1 MGKYVVI
8 YHASTAVM
16 EAMKNATPEDM
27 QKGMEPWMA
36 WAQRCGEGLVE
47 MGTPLGGGLKVT
59 GSGSA
64 PSERGVVG
72 YSILQA
78 DDMEGALALLQ
89 GHPHIGW
96 MEGCEIEVH
105 QSLAM

>member
-1 MGKYVVI
+1 MGKYIVT
-8 YHASTAVM
+8 YHASVSAM
-16 EAMKNATPEDM
+16 EWMSNATPKDM
-27 QKGMEPWMA
+27 EAWMA
-36 WAQRCGEGLVE
+36 WAQRCGEGLVD
-47 MGTPLGGGLKVT
+47 MGTPLGGGIRISE
-59 GSGSA
+59 SGSS
-64 PSERGVVG
+64 PSERGVVA

-105 QSLAM
+105 ESLAM

>member
-16 EAMKNATPEDM
+16 EAMSNATPEDM

-36 WAQRCGEGLVE
+36 WAQRCGEGLVD

-59 GSGSA
+59 GSGSS
-64 PSERGVVG
+64 PK
-72 YSILQA
+72 
-78 DDMEGALALLQ
+78 
-89 GHPHIGW
+89 
-96 MEGCEIEVH
+96 
-105 QSLAM
+105 